1 MAFRIQIQ
9 GEPAEEKVIRNL
21 SLVLSVGKGGCIR
34 KCHIP
39 FFPKSSSTW
48 LSHHLPE
55 GRNVQGAESLLPHW
69 GFLGPCKWRL
79 SSEFIMA
86 AVDAM
91 GPRPCWKVGALADGL
106 LSLLV
111 RLASAPFLQLTRP
124 KILVV
129 FL

>member
-1 MAFRIQIQ
+1 MLGKEGVSGNVTCLF
-9 GEPAEEKVIRNL
+9 
-21 SLVLSVGKGGCIR
+21 SLIKLNVR
-34 KCHIP
+34 
-39 FFPKSSSTW
+39 

-69 GFLGPCKWRL
+69 GFLGLCKWRL
-79 SSEFIMA
+79 SSVFIMA
-86 AVDAM
+86 AVDAP

-111 RLASAPFLQLTRP
+111 RLASEPFLQLTRP

-129 FL
+129 FV